1 MGSWGQGCMQPPSGL
16 TTPSPQLEPRL
27 CRAHLEC
34 VQREGVSSLDS
45 SSLGLCLSSSNS
57 LYEDLEHFLMEV
69 GQPA

>member
-1 MGSWGQGCMQPPSGL
+1 MPGRPADTLPPTL
-16 TTPSPQLEPRL
+16 QLEPRL
-27 CRAHLEC
+27 CRAHLEY

-69 GQPA
+69 EPPA